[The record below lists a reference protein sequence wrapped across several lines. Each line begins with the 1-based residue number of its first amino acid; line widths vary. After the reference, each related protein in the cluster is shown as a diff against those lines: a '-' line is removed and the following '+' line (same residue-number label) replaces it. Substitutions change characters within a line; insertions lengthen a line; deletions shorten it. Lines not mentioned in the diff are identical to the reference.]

1 MRTLPLMA
9 AAGAGTRTKAEWA
22 AMISADA
29 KLRTYGLFSPI
40 YDPPPSM
47 RKTMS
52 MTLALV

>member
-1 MRTLPLMA
+1 MRALPLMA
-9 AAGAGTRTKAEWA
+9 RAGAGTLPKAERA
-22 AMISADA
+22 AMISAYV

-47 RKTMS
+47 RKNMS

>member
-1 MRTLPLMA
+1 
-9 AAGAGTRTKAEWA
+9 
-22 AMISADA
+22 MINADA
-29 KLRTYGLFSPI
+29 KLGAYGPFSPI

>member
-9 AAGAGTRTKAEWA
+9 PAGAGTRTKAEWA

>member
-1 MRTLPLMA
+1 MRALPLMA
-9 AAGAGTRTKAEWA
+9 PAGAGTLPKAEWA
-22 AMISADA
+22 AMISAYA